1 LADPVSTSFNGLT
14 LLLTAARNQQD
25 KPKMTADTPQEPT
38 PSKIAEIA
46 TQQVNLPPLALLG
59 IFGSI
64 DAPAALVRETSG
76 KTTRVV
82 PGDAIDRY
90 RVAAIGDDR
99 LILTRGARSR
109 VLILP
114 QG

>member
-1 LADPVSTSFNGLT
+1 
-14 LLLTAARNQQD
+14 
-25 KPKMTADTPQEPT
+25 MTTETPQEPT
-38 PSKIAEIA
+38 PNKIAEIA
-46 TQQVNLPPLALLG
+46 TVQVNLPRLALLG

-64 DAPAALVRETSG
+64 DAPAALIRETSG